1 MNIKRAIVF
10 SLLVAAGTTTTFA
23 QNSNLKKAKTNLQ
36 KFEELKGAGSTELGK
51 GNLESAKE
59 AIDLA
64 TAHEKTKDKPE
75 TWTIA
80 ALINANIAAMENTPE
95 AATAANDAIKKAE
108 ELDTEGENAENIKVA
123 GQVLGQFKFNQGV
136 AAWEKQDFKTAY
148 KEFDDALVYLPGDTT
163 LTYYSGLAAIQNQD
177 YPNAIE
183 KYKLLIPEK
192 EFSSH
197 KSIMVDL
204 PKLYL
209 SNQDTTSAIEYAAQ
223 AAQAYPEDNDAAV
236 QNIELNLI
244 AGNETKVI
252 ADIEN
257 QITKDAENKALYY
270 YLGIAHSAANNTDE
284 AIEAYKKA
292 VSLDP
297 NYSDAN
303 RNAAATI
310 INTVREKL
318 HALNDDKTLS
328 NTDYS
333 AKVTALKEEIK
344 VALPYLEKVVE
355 LNPTDSD
362 ALRSLKGY
370 YDFQQDEA
378 KSVEIQAKIDAMQ

>member
-1 MNIKRAIVF
+1 MNVKKAIVF
-10 SLLVAAGTTTTFA
+10 SLLVAAGTTTFA
-23 QNSNLKKAKTNLQ
+23 QSGNLRKAKAALQ
-36 KFEELKGAGSTELGK
+36 KFEELKAAGSAELGK
-51 GNLESAKE
+51 SNLDAAKE

-64 TAHEKTKDKPE
+64 VAHEKTKEDPD
-75 TWTIA
+75 TWTVY
-80 ALINANIAAMENTPE
+80 ALVNANLAATANTAE
-95 AATAANDAIKKAE
+95 AATAAQEGIAKAK
-108 ELDTEGENAENIKVA
+108 ELDKEGKHAENIKVA
-123 GQVLGQFKFNQGV
+123 GQVLGQFNFNQGV

-148 KEFDDALVYLPGDTT
+148 ASFDQALTFLPGDTT

-183 KYKLLIPEK
+183 KYKLLIPAK

-197 KSIMVDL
+197 KAVMVDL

-209 SNQDTTSAIEYAAQ
+209 SAKDTASAIEYAAQ
-223 AAQAYPEDNDAAV
+223 AAQAYPNDNDAAV

-244 AGNETKVI
+244 VGNEAKVVT
-252 ADIEN
+252 DIES
-257 QITKDAENKALYY
+257 QIAKDSNNKSLYY
-270 YLGIAHSAANNTDE
+270 YLGIAQSAANNNDK

-292 VSLDP
+292 VAIDP

-310 INTVREKL
+310 INGVRDQL
-318 HALNDDKTLS
+318 NALNDDKSLS
-328 NTDYS
+328 NTDYNT
-333 AKVTALKEEIK
+333 KVNALKEQIK
-344 VALPYLEKVVE
+344 EALPYLEKVVE
-355 LNPTDSD
+355 LNPSDSD

-378 KSVEIQAKIDAMQ
+378 KSAEIQAKIDAAN

>member
-10 SLLVAAGTTTTFA
+10 SLLVAAGTTTFA
-23 QNSNLKKAKTNLQ
+23 QNGNLKKAKTSLQ
-36 KFEELKGAGSTELGK
+36 QFEELKGAGSTELGK

-64 TAHEKTKDKPE
+64 TAHEKTKDNPE
-75 TWTIA
+75 TWTVA
-80 ALINANIAAMENTPE
+80 ALINANIAALENTPE

-108 ELDTEGENAENIKVA
+108 ELDTEGKNAENIKVA

-148 KEFDDALVYLPGDTT
+148 TAFDEALVYLPGDTT
-163 LTYYSGLAAIQNQD
+163 LTYYSGLAAIQNKD

-183 KYKLLIPEK
+183 KYKLLIPAK

-209 SNQDTTSAIEYAAQ
+209 SAQDTASAIEYAAQ
-223 AAQAYPEDNDAAV
+223 AAQAYPDDNDAAV

-244 AGNETKVI
+244 AGNEAKVI
-252 ADIEN
+252 SDIDA
-257 QITKDAENKALYY
+257 QISKDPENKALYY
-270 YLGIAHSAANNTDE
+270 YLGIAQSAANNSDK

-310 INTVREKL
+310 INTVREQL
-318 HALNDDKTLS
+318 HALNDDKSLS

-333 AKVTALKEEIK
+333 AKVSSLKEAIK
-344 VALPYLEKVVE
+344 EALPYLEKVVE
-355 LNPTDSD
+355 LNPTDAD
-362 ALRSLKGY
+362 ALKSLKGY

-378 KSVEIQAKIDAMQ
+378 KSIEVQGKIDALQ

>member
-1 MNIKRAIVF
+1 MNVKKAIVF
-10 SLLVAAGTTTTFA
+10 SLLVAAGTTTFA
-23 QNSNLKKAKTNLQ
+23 QSGNLRKAKTALQ
-36 KFEELKGAGSTELGK
+36 KFEELKSAGSAELGK
-51 GNLESAKE
+51 SNLDAAKE

-64 TAHEKTKDKPE
+64 VAHDKTKEDPD
-75 TWTIA
+75 TWTVY
-80 ALINANIAAMENTPE
+80 ALVNANLAATNNTPE
-95 AATAANDAIKKAE
+95 AAKAAQDGISKATA
-108 ELDTEGENAENIKVA
+108 LDKDGKHAENIKVA
-123 GQVLGQFKFNQGV
+123 GQILGQFNFNQGV

-148 KEFDDALVYLPGDTT
+148 GSFSDALTFLPGDTT
-163 LTYYSGLAAIQNQD
+163 LTYYAGLAAIQNQD

-183 KYKLLIPEK
+183 KYKLLIPAK

-197 KSIMVDL
+197 KAVMVDL

-209 SNQDTTSAIEYAAQ
+209 SAKDTASAIEYAAQ
-223 AAQAYPEDNDAAV
+223 AAEAYPNDNDAAV

-244 AGNETKVI
+244 VGNEAKVVS
-252 ADIEN
+252 DIEN
-257 QITKDAENKALYY
+257 QIAKDGNNKSLYY
-270 YLGIAHSAANNTDE
+270 YLGIAQSAANNNDK

-292 VSLDP
+292 VAIDP

-310 INTVREKL
+310 INGVRDQL
-318 HALNDDKTLS
+318 NALNEDKSLS
-328 NTDYS
+328 NTDYNTRVS
-333 AKVTALKEEIK
+333 ALKEQIK
-344 VALPYLEKVVE
+344 EALPYLEKVVE

-378 KSVEIQAKIDAMQ
+378 KSAEIQARIDAAN

>member
-1 MNIKRAIVF
+1 MNVKKAIVF
-10 SLLVAAGTTTTFA
+10 SLLVAAGTTSFA
-23 QNSNLKKAKTNLQ
+23 QSGNLRKAKAALQ
-36 KFEELKGAGSTELGK
+36 KFEELKTAGSAELGK
-51 GNLESAKE
+51 SNLDAAKE

-64 TAHEKTKDKPE
+64 VAHEKTKEDPD
-75 TWTIA
+75 TWTVY
-80 ALINANIAAMENTPE
+80 ALVNANLAATANAAE
-95 AATAANDAIKKAE
+95 AATAAQEGIAKAK
-108 ELDTEGENAENIKVA
+108 ELDKEGKHAENIKVA
-123 GQVLGQFKFNQGV
+123 GQVLGQFNFNQGV

-148 KEFDDALVYLPGDTT
+148 ASFDQALTFLPGDTT

-183 KYKLLIPEK
+183 KYKLLIPAK

-197 KSIMVDL
+197 KAVMVDL

-209 SNQDTTSAIEYAAQ
+209 SAKDTASAIEYAAQ
-223 AAQAYPEDNDAAV
+223 AAQAYPNDNDAAV

-244 AGNETKVI
+244 VGNEAKVVT
-252 ADIEN
+252 DIES
-257 QITKDAENKALYY
+257 QIAKDSNNKSLYY
-270 YLGIAHSAANNTDE
+270 YLGIAQSAANNNDK

-292 VSLDP
+292 VAIDP

-310 INTVREKL
+310 INGVRDQL
-318 HALNDDKTLS
+318 NALNDDKSLS
-328 NTDYS
+328 NTDYNT
-333 AKVTALKEEIK
+333 KVNALKEQIK
-344 VALPYLEKVVE
+344 EALPYLEKVVE
-355 LNPTDSD
+355 LNPADSD

-378 KSVEIQAKIDAMQ
+378 KSAEIQAKIDAAN

>member
-1 MNIKRAIVF
+1 MNVKKAIVF
-10 SLLVAAGTTTTFA
+10 SLLVAAGTTTFA
-23 QNSNLKKAKTNLQ
+23 QSGNLRKAKAALQ
-36 KFEELKGAGSTELGK
+36 KFEELKTAGSAELGK
-51 GNLESAKE
+51 SNLDAAKE

-64 TAHEKTKDKPE
+64 VAHEKTKEDPD
-75 TWTIA
+75 TWTVY
-80 ALINANIAAMENTPE
+80 ALVNANLAATANAAE
-95 AATAANDAIKKAE
+95 AATAAQEGIAKAK
-108 ELDTEGENAENIKVA
+108 ELDKEGKHAENIKVA
-123 GQVLGQFKFNQGV
+123 GQVLGQFNFNQGV

-148 KEFDDALVYLPGDTT
+148 ASFDQALTFLPGDTT

-183 KYKLLIPEK
+183 KYKLLIPAK

-197 KSIMVDL
+197 KAVMVDL

-209 SNQDTTSAIEYAAQ
+209 SAKDTASAIEYAAQ
-223 AAQAYPEDNDAAV
+223 AAQAYPNDNDAAV

-244 AGNETKVI
+244 VGNEAKVVT
-252 ADIEN
+252 DIES
-257 QITKDAENKALYY
+257 QIAKDSNNKSLYY
-270 YLGIAHSAANNTDE
+270 YLGIAQSAANNNDK

-292 VSLDP
+292 VAIDP

-310 INTVREKL
+310 INGVRDQL
-318 HALNDDKTLS
+318 NALNDDKSLS
-328 NTDYS
+328 NTDYNT
-333 AKVTALKEEIK
+333 KVNALKEQIK
-344 VALPYLEKVVE
+344 EALPYLEKVVE
-355 LNPTDSD
+355 LNPADSD

-378 KSVEIQAKIDAMQ
+378 KSAEIQAKIDAAN